1 MTQLCKTAQ
10 IKRSSFYKW
19 SSNVKAGFDLD
30 EELITEVFRS
40 KKGKA
45 GARRI
50 RMYLMRDYG
59 LIFNLK
65 KIRRIMKKCG
75 LKVLIRK
82 KRPQFNF
89 IKDMKHRVLPNRL
102 KQNFKIRTPDRV
114 YSTDITYLNYSSGE
128 RAYLSAVKDLGT
140 KEIVHHW
147 VSRHI
152 DLNLVTQ
159 GLSDYLNKLSKS
171 KRRKIVIHSDQG
183 AHYTSHVYRNILRE
197 NKIKQSMSRKGNC
210 LDNAPIESFF
220 GHFKDESDYKNCKT
234 FEELKNEVDKYIKYY
249 NNERP
254 QWGLNGKTP
263 AEYRGL
269 IS

>member
-19 SSNVKAGFDLD
+19 SSKIKVGFDLD
-30 EELITEVFRS
+30 EELIEEVFRS

-50 RMYLMRDYG
+50 RMYLIRDYG
-59 LIFNLK
+59 VVFNLK
-65 KIRRIMKKCG
+65 KIRRIMKKQG

-89 IKDMKHRVLPNRL
+89 IKDMKHRVFPNRL
-102 KQNFKIRTPDRV
+102 KQNFNIRTPDRV

-147 VSRHI
+147 VSRYI

-159 GLSDYLNKLSKS
+159 GLSDYLNKISKS

-183 AHYTSHVYRNILRE
+183 AHYTSHVYRDLLRK

-220 GHFKDESDYKNCKT
+220 GHFKDESDYKSCKT

>member
-1 MTQLCKTAQ
+1 M
-10 IKRSSFYKW
+10 
-19 SSNVKAGFDLD
+19 
-30 EELITEVFRS
+30 FRS

-50 RMYLMRDYG
+50 RMYLVRDYG
-59 LIFNLK
+59 VIFNLK
-65 KIRRIMKKCG
+65 KIRRIMKKRS

-82 KRPQFNF
+82 RRAQYNF
-89 IKDMKHRVLPNRL
+89 LKDKTHRVLPNRL
-102 KQNFKIRTPDRV
+102 KQNFKINRPDRV
-114 YSTDITYLNYSSGE
+114 YSTDITYLSYSSGE

-140 KEIVHHW
+140 KEIVHH
-147 VSRHI
+147 SISKHI
-152 DLNLVTQ
+152 DLNLVTH
-159 GLSDYLNKLSKS
+159 GLSIYLNKLSES
-171 KRRKIVIHSDQG
+171 KKRKIVMHSDQG
-183 AHYTSHVYRNILRE
+183 AHYTSPVYRRLLRS

-220 GHFKDESDYKNCKT
+220 GHFKDESDYKICKS
-234 FEELKNEVDKYIKYY
+234 FEDLKKEVDKYIKYY

-263 AEYRGL
+263 VEYRGL